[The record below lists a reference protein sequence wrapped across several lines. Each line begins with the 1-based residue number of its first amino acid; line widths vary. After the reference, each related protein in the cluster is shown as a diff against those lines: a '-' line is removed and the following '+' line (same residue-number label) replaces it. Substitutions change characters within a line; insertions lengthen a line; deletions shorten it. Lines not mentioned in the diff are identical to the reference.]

1 MQYIRIILSIPVL
14 LLGLYRLIL
23 IPERFDIFNFV
34 ITLILLVLGFL
45 LAAKGLKGL
54 REQKTDKRT
63 K

>member
-23 IPERFDIFNFV
+23 IPDHFDIINFV
-34 ITLILLVLGFL
+34 ITLILLILGYL

-54 REQKTDKRT
+54 REQKAEKRT